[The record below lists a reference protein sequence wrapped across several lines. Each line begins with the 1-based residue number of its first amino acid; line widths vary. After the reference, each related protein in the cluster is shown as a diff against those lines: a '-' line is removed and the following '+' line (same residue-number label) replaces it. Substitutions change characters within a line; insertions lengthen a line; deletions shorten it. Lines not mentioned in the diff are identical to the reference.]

1 MARDMQVDLLVNP
14 IVDTQKFDAEL
25 KRLEKMADKG
35 VSGIGSRQGV
45 AFQNLATRLM
55 TSLMVSGRASSPT
68 QSRMIIE
75 SALGK
80 VSGST
85 KSLLRGAQNMSDFVV
100 KQGRVM
106 PYGSFSERQIKS
118 WRADLA
124 GTAGAYNAMLNS
136 YAAFK
141 GTPTQENKDVL
152 LKAVMAVNAQLAN
165 ISKDRKKEIK
175 TFGKIAKDTDS
186 IQKEASSWSAPLT
199 PSRTA
204 GLAGMADFLK
214 TGGKYLLSILGIGSL
229 LGAIKKIASMGIQGI
244 QQGYNDLVEQ
254 SIYGV
259 NRDIAGARAQSRMYG
274 IKEES
279 LVGAERYA
287 LDFRQRMMWG
297 EVSDKEWIAL
307 SRLGGLGSKIIS
319 GEAAKN
325 PEAFRKDIQN
335 YIRQNRGNEAEVRQM
350 LSWLGWSPDIMA
362 YGAIVHE
369 PNREQMVRELYEE
382 QVRQNKISAMSTLIP
397 AQIAKTVEDEI
408 KTASGRGIRSIFGGP
423 ESQQLLYRSMA
434 KGSGFTEQEI
444 SRSYTELGK
453 RTTDYYSGKYEN
465 VKGALNWA
473 APGVGDVVDAMYKA
487 NLDMQNNA
495 AQTYR
500 QVPAA
505 TREGTKEGAKEGVI
519 EGLKEVFKNTMG
531 NFNRNM
537 AGLASIFSSNSGAD

>member
-1 MARDMQVDLLVNP
+1 MQVDLLVNP

-25 KRLEKMADKG
+25 KRLERMADKG

-75 SALGK
+75 SALGRM
-80 VSGST
+80 SGST

-106 PYGSFSERQIKS
+106 PYGSFSERQIKH
-118 WRADLA
+118 WRADLGA
-124 GTAGAYNAMLNS
+124 TAGAYNTMLNS
-136 YAAFK
+136 YATFK
-141 GTPTQENKDVL
+141 GAPSEQNKDAL
-152 LKAVMAVNAQLAN
+152 LKAVLAVNAQLSN
-165 ISKDRKKEIK
+165 IGKERKKEVK
-175 TFGKIAKDTDS
+175 TFGRIAKDTES
-186 IQKEASSWSAPLT
+186 IQKEASGWSAPLT
-199 PSRTA
+199 PSRTT
-204 GLAGMADFLK
+204 GLAGVADFLK
-214 TGGKYLLSILGIGSL
+214 TGGKYLFSILGIGSL
-229 LGAIKKIASMGIQGI
+229 IGAIRKIASMGVQAI

-254 SIYGV
+254 SVYGA
-259 NRDIAGARAQSRMYG
+259 NRDIAGARAQARMYG

-319 GEAAKN
+319 GEAGRN
-325 PEAFRKDIQN
+325 PAAFRKDIQN
-335 YIRQNRGNEAEVRQM
+335 YIRQNRGNEAEIRQM
-350 LSWLGWSPDIMA
+350 LGWLGWGQDIMA
-362 YGAIVHE
+362 YGAIMHE
-369 PNREQMVRELYEE
+369 PGREEMVRALYEE
-382 QVRQNKISAMSTLIP
+382 QVRQNKISAVSTLIP
-397 AQIAKTVEDEI
+397 AQIAKTLEEEI
-408 KTASGRGIRSIFGGP
+408 KTASGRGIRSIFSGP
-423 ESQQLLYRSMA
+423 ESQHLLYRSMVT
-434 KGSGFTEQEI
+434 GSGFTEQEVAQ
-444 SRSYTELGK
+444 SYSDLSK
-453 RTTDYYSGKYEN
+453 RTSDYYSGKYEAFR
-465 VKGALNWA
+465 GALNWA
-473 APGVGDVVDAMYKA
+473 APVMGEIVDTMYKA

-531 NFNRNM
+531 NFNRNI
-537 AGLASIFSSNSGAD
+537 AGLANVFSSNAGAD

>member
-25 KRLEKMADKG
+25 KRLEKMASRG
-35 VSGIGSRQGV
+35 VSGIGTQRGV

-55 TSLMVSGRASSPT
+55 TSLMVSGRATTST

-75 SALGK
+75 SALGRM
-80 VSGST
+80 SGST
-85 KSLLRGAQNMSDFVV
+85 KSLLRGAQNISDFVI
-100 KQGRVM
+100 QSGRVM
-106 PYGSFSERQIKS
+106 PYGSFSERQIKH
-118 WRADLA
+118 WRADLGA
-124 GTAGAYNAMLNS
+124 TAGAYNTMLNS

-141 GTPTQENKDVL
+141 GAPSEQNKDAL
-152 LKAVMAVNAQLAN
+152 LKAVLAVNAQLSN
-165 ISKDRKKEIK
+165 ISKERKKEVK
-175 TFGKIAKDTDS
+175 TFGRIAKDTES
-186 IQKEASSWSAPLT
+186 IQKEASNWSAPMT
-199 PSRTA
+199 PSRTT
-204 GLAGMADFLK
+204 GLAGVADFLK
-214 TGGKYLLSILGIGSL
+214 TGGKYLFSILGIGSL
-229 LGAIKKIASMGIQGI
+229 IGAIRKIASMGVQAI

-254 SIYGV
+254 SVYGA
-259 NRDIAGARAQSRMYG
+259 NRDIAGARAQARMYG

-319 GEAAKN
+319 GEAGRN

-335 YIRQNRGNEAEVRQM
+335 YIRRNRGNEAEIRQM
-350 LSWLGWSPDIMA
+350 LGWLGWGQDIMA
-362 YGAIVHE
+362 YGAIMHE
-369 PNREQMVRELYEE
+369 PGREEMVRALYEE
-382 QVRQNKISAMSTLIP
+382 QVRQNKISAVSTLIP
-397 AQIAKTVEDEI
+397 AQIAKTVEEEI
-408 KTASGRGIRSIFGGP
+408 KSASGRGIRSIFSGP
-423 ESQQLLYRSMA
+423 ESQHLLYRSMVT
-434 KGSGFTEQEI
+434 GSGFTEQEI
-444 SRSYTELGK
+444 ARSYSDLGK
-453 RTTDYYSGKYEN
+453 RTSDYYSGKYED
-465 VKGALNWA
+465 VRGALNWA
-473 APGVGDVVDAMYKA
+473 APVMGEIVDAMYKA

-531 NFNRNM
+531 NFNRNI
-537 AGLASIFSSNSGAD
+537 AGLANVFSSNAGAD